1 MIYAIFSDI
10 HGNLE
15 ALTVA
20 INYVVDLGITKILCC
35 GDTMG
40 YGPNPIECLHF
51 IQQYQCLCVAGNHD
65 KAIVRDSV
73 GIYFNEDAV
82 VALNIQRTN
91 LSLQDIEY
99 LKKLPSKRVFRSFV
113 ITHSSLDKRTPFR
126 YITDEISARNSLRN
140 TRKNIVFIGHSHIPS
155 CFILGKNT
163 FQSVSAKYGIDL
175 DIEKG
180 NKYIIN
186 VGSIGQP
193 RDGNPE
199 LSLCLFDDISM
210 IVRIVRLPYPVSV
223 TQEHMKKMDL
233 PDFLIQRL
241 NHGI

>member
-20 INYVVDLGITKILCC
+20 INYVIDLGITKILCC

-40 YGPNPIECLHF
+40 YGPNPLECLHF
-51 IQQYQCLCVAGNHD
+51 IQKYQCLSVAGNHD
-65 KAIVRDSV
+65 KAIVKDSV

-82 VALNIQRTN
+82 IALNIQRSN
-91 LSLQDIEY
+91 LSPKDIDY
-99 LKKLPSKRVFRSFV
+99 LKKLPTKRVFKSFV
-113 ITHSSLDKRTPFR
+113 ITHSSLDRRTPFR
-126 YITDEISARNSLRN
+126 YITDEISARNSLKN

-155 CFILGKNT
+155 CFVIEKDNFHSL
-163 FQSVSAKYGIDL
+163 SAKYGIDL

-180 NKYIIN
+180 KRYIIN

-199 LSLCLFDDISM
+199 LSLCLFDDVSM
-210 IVRIVRLPYPVSV
+210 IVRIVRLPYPVTK
-223 TQEHMKKMDL
+223 TQDLMKSMDL
-233 PDFLIQRL
+233 PEFLIQRL

>member
-20 INYVVDLGITKILCC
+20 INYVMDLGITKILCC

-51 IQQYQCLCVAGNHD
+51 IQKYQCLSVAGNHD
-65 KAIVRDSV
+65 KAIVKDSV

-82 VALNIQRTN
+82 IALNIQRSN
-91 LSLQDIEY
+91 LSLNDIDY
-99 LKKLPSKRVFRSFV
+99 LKKLPSKRVFRNFV

-126 YITDEISARNSLRN
+126 YITDEASARNSFKN
-140 TRKNIVFIGHSHIPS
+140 TRKNIIFIGHSHIPS
-155 CFILGKNT
+155 CFIIEKNN
-163 FQSVSAKYGIDL
+163 FQSLSAKYGLDL

-180 NKYIIN
+180 KRYIIN

-210 IVRIVRLPYPVSV
+210 IVRIVRLPYPVTK
-223 TQEHMKKMDL
+223 TQELMKNMDL